1 MPGGPLL
8 GPAGLLQLQRTAG
21 NRAAVTAVQRYFKF
35 SGPLDERPE
44 LTSGEVAAFRLELLD
59 ADFKEGSK
67 ELKSF
72 DTAAKSMA
80 PRFVDKWAEKN
91 APAFDWKAAVKKILK
106 IDVDATQKQKD
117 ELFGKPESGKFQGG
131 RLSGVPLSGFVPV
144 NPSTKAEMLKQVP
157 RSGADSYRYDVDED
171 SRVVQILRQIST
183 QVFLY
188 LTATSKLGE
197 QEQEIQTMDA
207 FGSLFVG
214 SNVLE
219 TTRNFYDTLVDVS
232 GSLASEDILYAILSG
247 NFTTGK
253 LGVISKRHGDKLQGF
268 YDEVRQQR
276 VTYPRVA
283 SIVDRLVAAKV
294 RLITALDDVGQI
306 DAVVKNP
313 DCIYVVSAPSL
324 KGKSHAEQR
333 LIELRDIVAAYGS
346 DPTAWVAGKKRPCFG
361 CWIHETLAK
370 DLIYQD
376 QPGKA
381 FMNTFM
387 AATPSE
393 REHWAH
399 HLTDED
405 FVFHETSGLRG
416 EVGPESESE
425 AEDLPDD
432 MQGPDE
438 LLTALGTDKLEDPTK
453 KILSAT
459 SRSFRANRT
468 SIGSGSWPES
478 APGGAASR
486 RKTRKR
492 SNSSPPLVTKPPPPR
507 TPRCASAIGSS
518 VRSPRTT
525 TPPGRRSRRS
535 GRSVPRPPRP
545 RPKKRPPSRRPR
557 RPASRRRRRSSS
569 LRTSSEDPCE
579 QPKPAVLRLCT
590 LRERRLLSR
599 VWLSRH
605 LVEGSVAP
613 DCSTAPAVR
622 SAREAGEGDGR
633 PGGRHA
639 HPDVLAPLGES
650 HCLVASSRSRRSL
663 RGAAGER
670 GERGVPVSSRAR

>member
-453 KILSAT
+453 KILKRDFAKLQGEPD
-459 SRSFRANRT
+459 FNRV
-468 SIGSGSWPES
+468 GEL
-478 APGGAASR
+478 A
-486 RKTRKR
+486 RKR
-492 SNSSPPLVTKPPPPR
+492 
-507 TPRCASAIGSS
+507 A
-518 VRSPRTT
+518 
-525 TPPGRRSRRS
+525 
-535 GRSVPRPPRP
+535 
-545 RPKKRPPSRRPR
+545 
-557 RPASRRRRRSSS
+557 RRSSKPEEDEEAFKLLAS
-569 LRTSSEDPCE
+569 FGDKAAASKNPSVRFRYRKFGQKPKDYDTPRAALKEKRKVGAKATKTPAKKKTSKSPTKTSGKSPTKTKLKSKD
-579 QPKPAVLRLCT
+579 K
-590 LRERRLLSR
+590 
-599 VWLSRH
+599 
-605 LVEGSVAP
+605 
-613 DCSTAPAVR
+613 
-622 SAREAGEGDGR
+622 
-633 PGGRHA
+633 
-639 HPDVLAPLGES
+639 
-650 HCLVASSRSRRSL
+650 
-663 RGAAGER
+663 
-670 GERGVPVSSRAR
+670 